1 MTRIPLNISL
11 WRCNVKAKKFL
22 KIFTFVAIILVDIY
36 LLYGTIG
43 YLVLGIKTPKI
54 VGVENTTFMGMYM
67 MSITYFCIFAV
78 VTAIAIVL
86 GIKFFCKKTKK
97 LKSI

>member
-1 MTRIPLNISL
+1 MKIHLSISL
-11 WRCNVKAKKFL
+11 WRCNVRSKKFW
-22 KIFTFVAIILVDIY
+22 KILLFSVIVIIDAY

-43 YLVLGIKTPKI
+43 YLILGIQTPKI

-86 GIKFFCKKTKK
+86 GIKFFRKKSKK